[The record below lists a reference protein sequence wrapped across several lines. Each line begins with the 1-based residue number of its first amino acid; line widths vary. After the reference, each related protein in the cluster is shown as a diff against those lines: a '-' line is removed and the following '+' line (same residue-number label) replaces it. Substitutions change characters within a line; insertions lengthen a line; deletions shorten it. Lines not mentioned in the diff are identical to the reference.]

1 MFEISHKLNKQAKA
15 SVFFVDKNFKFN
27 NQNNYFLK
35 SELNQLYLFKES
47 LKDKEVLALDLI
59 SNNKKTKV
67 IICKIKDNPSEYD
80 SQKVGGTVFDLI
92 KNYDNVN
99 ILVESEAHI
108 SKNSFLFSTNFVL
121 GLYSKS
127 YVFENYKLNKK
138 KIIIFV

>member
-1 MFEISHKLNKQAKA
+1 MFEISHRLNKQAKA

-35 SELNQLYLFKES
+35 SELNQLHLFKES
-47 LKDKEVLALDLI
+47 LKDKELLALDLI

-92 KNYDNVN
+92 KNYDLSL
-99 ILVESEAHI
+99 IHI
-108 SKNSFLFSTNFVL
+108 
-121 GLYSKS
+121 
-127 YVFENYKLNKK
+127 
-138 KIIIFV
+138 